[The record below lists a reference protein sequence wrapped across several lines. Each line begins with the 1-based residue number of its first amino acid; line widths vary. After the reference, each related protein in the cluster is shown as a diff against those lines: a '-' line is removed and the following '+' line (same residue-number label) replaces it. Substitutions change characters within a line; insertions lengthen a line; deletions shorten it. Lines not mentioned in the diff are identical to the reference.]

1 MTDIEKELPER
12 LAKAEDYMACG
23 VFGSAS
29 AELLKAKNAQLTE
42 LRRQVASLKE
52 AAEELAD
59 LVDHFREGSYQ
70 IDSFTTQPVR
80 VALAELEQKKGE

>member
-52 AAEELAD
+52 ALEKVKQGLGARLQANEPAPEP
-59 LVDHFREGSYQ
+59 
-70 IDSFTTQPVR
+70 ID
-80 VALAELEQKKGE
+80 